1 MERATII
8 VDGLVQGVGFR
19 YKVRAGAV
27 SLGVTGYVKNLDD
40 ETVEIVA
47 EGSKQDIESL
57 IQKMRNFG
65 EPVVVKG
72 IKVSRQKATGE
83 FRSFRIVVGDML
95 AEMVEGFDTGNMHFE
110 ISHRKQDQ
118 MLDKQDQMIATIQG
132 YSEKMLDKQDQTSA
146 EVRHLSDNLGNM
158 MDRRFQRLEGEIRL
172 ITESGGAYFRSWF
185 SRRPRSLE
193 CDLGPATI
201 EITTRNAAGRDGG
214 GAGREPHAGRAAQ
227 QPSALA

>member
-8 VDGLVQGVGFR
+8 VDGIVQGVGFR

-27 SLGVTGYVKNLDD
+27 SLGVTGHVKNLDD

-95 AEMVEGFDTGNMHFE
+95 AEMVEGFATGNMHFE

-118 MLDKQDQMIATIQG
+118 TIATIQDYSEKVLDKQDQTIATIQG
-132 YSEKMLDKQDQTSA
+132 YSEKMLDKQDQMLDKQDQMLDKQDQTSA
-146 EVRHLSDNLGNM
+146 EVRRLSDNLGNI

-172 ITESGGAYFRSWF
+172 IKGKIG
-185 SRRPRSLE
+185 
-193 CDLGPATI
+193 I
-201 EITTRNAAGRDGG
+201 
-214 GAGREPHAGRAAQ
+214 
-227 QPSALA
+227 

>member
-8 VDGLVQGVGFR
+8 VDGIVQGVGFR

-27 SLGVTGYVKNLDD
+27 SLGVTGAHVKNLDD

-47 EGSKQDIESL
+47 EGSMQDIESL

-95 AEMVEGFDTGNMHFE
+95 AEMVEGFATGNMHFE

-118 MLDKQDQMIATIQG
+118 MLDKQDQTIATIQGYSEKMLDKQDQMLDKQDQMLDKQDQMLDKQDQTIATIQG

-146 EVRHLSDNLGNM
+146 EVRRLSDNLGNM

-172 ITESGGAYFRSWF
+172 IKGKIG
-185 SRRPRSLE
+185 
-193 CDLGPATI
+193 I
-201 EITTRNAAGRDGG
+201 
-214 GAGREPHAGRAAQ
+214 
-227 QPSALA
+227 

>member
-1 MERATII
+1 MYFWDTAKSYVKYNTVNTMNRIMERATII
-8 VDGLVQGVGFR
+8 VDGIVQGVGFR

-95 AEMVEGFDTGNMHFE
+95 AEMVEGFATGNMHFE

-118 MLDKQDQMIATIQG
+118 MLDKQDQTIATIQGYSEKMLDKQDQTIATIQG

-146 EVRHLSDNLGNM
+146 EVRRLSDNLGNM
-158 MDRRFQRLEGEIRL
+158 TDRRFQRLEGEIRL
-172 ITESGGAYFRSWF
+172 IKGKIG
-185 SRRPRSLE
+185 
-193 CDLGPATI
+193 I
-201 EITTRNAAGRDGG
+201 
-214 GAGREPHAGRAAQ
+214 
-227 QPSALA
+227 

>member
-8 VDGLVQGVGFR
+8 VDGIVQGVGFR

-95 AEMVEGFDTGNMHFE
+95 AEMVEGFATGNMHFE

-118 MLDKQDQMIATIQG
+118 MLDKQDQMLDKQDQTIATIQGYSEKMLDKQDQTIATIQGYSEKMLDKQDQTIATIQG

-146 EVRHLSDNLGNM
+146 EVRRLSDNLGNM

-172 ITESGGAYFRSWF
+172 IKGKIG
-185 SRRPRSLE
+185 
-193 CDLGPATI
+193 I
-201 EITTRNAAGRDGG
+201 
-214 GAGREPHAGRAAQ
+214 
-227 QPSALA
+227 

>member
-8 VDGLVQGVGFR
+8 VDGIVQGVGFR

-27 SLGVTGYVKNLDD
+27 SLGVTGHVKNLDD

-95 AEMVEGFDTGNMHFE
+95 AEMVEGFATGNMHFE

-118 MLDKQDQMIATIQG
+118 MLDKQDQMLDKQDQTIATIQGYSEKMLDKQDQMLDKQDQTIATIQG

-146 EVRHLSDNLGNM
+146 EVRRLSDNLGDM
-158 MDRRFQRLEGEIRL
+158 MDRRFQSLEGEIRL
-172 ITESGGAYFRSWF
+172 IKGKIG
-185 SRRPRSLE
+185 
-193 CDLGPATI
+193 I
-201 EITTRNAAGRDGG
+201 
-214 GAGREPHAGRAAQ
+214 
-227 QPSALA
+227 

>member
-8 VDGLVQGVGFR
+8 VDGIVQGVGFR

-27 SLGVTGYVKNLDD
+27 SLGVTGHVKNLDD

-95 AEMVEGFDTGNMHFE
+95 AEMVEGFATGNMHFE

-118 MLDKQDQMIATIQG
+118 MLDKQDQMLDKQDQMLDKQDQTIATIQGYSEKMLDKQDQMLDKQDQTIATIQG

-146 EVRHLSDNLGNM
+146 EVRRLSDNLGNM

-172 ITESGGAYFRSWF
+172 IKGKIG
-185 SRRPRSLE
+185 
-193 CDLGPATI
+193 I
-201 EITTRNAAGRDGG
+201 
-214 GAGREPHAGRAAQ
+214 
-227 QPSALA
+227 

>member
-8 VDGLVQGVGFR
+8 VDGIVQGVGFR

-27 SLGVTGYVKNLDD
+27 SLGVTGHVKNLDD

-95 AEMVEGFDTGNMHFE
+95 AEMVEGFATGNMHFE

-118 MLDKQDQMIATIQG
+118 MLDKQDQTIATIQGYSEKMLDKQDQMLDKQDQMLDKQDQTIATIQG

-146 EVRHLSDNLGNM
+146 EVRRLSDNLGDM

-172 ITESGGAYFRSWF
+172 IKGKIG
-185 SRRPRSLE
+185 
-193 CDLGPATI
+193 I
-201 EITTRNAAGRDGG
+201 
-214 GAGREPHAGRAAQ
+214 
-227 QPSALA
+227 

>member
-27 SLGVTGYVKNLDD
+27 SLGVTGHVKNLDD

-95 AEMVEGFDTGNMHFE
+95 AEMVEGFATGNMHFE

-118 MLDKQDQMIATIQG
+118 MLDKQDQTIATIQGYSEKMLDKQDQMLDKQDQMLDKQDQTIATIQG

-146 EVRHLSDNLGNM
+146 EVRRLSDNLGNV

-172 ITESGGAYFRSWF
+172 IKGKIG
-185 SRRPRSLE
+185 
-193 CDLGPATI
+193 I
-201 EITTRNAAGRDGG
+201 
-214 GAGREPHAGRAAQ
+214 
-227 QPSALA
+227 

>member
-27 SLGVTGYVKNLDD
+27 SLGVTGHVKNLDD

-95 AEMVEGFDTGNMHFE
+95 AEMVEGFATGNMHFE

-118 MLDKQDQMIATIQG
+118 MLDKQDQMLDKQDQTIATIQDYSEKMLDKQDQMLDKQDQTIATIQG

-146 EVRHLSDNLGNM
+146 EVRRLSDNLGNM

-172 ITESGGAYFRSWF
+172 IKGKIG
-185 SRRPRSLE
+185 
-193 CDLGPATI
+193 I
-201 EITTRNAAGRDGG
+201 
-214 GAGREPHAGRAAQ
+214 
-227 QPSALA
+227 

>member
-1 MERATII
+1 MASYKFGSNSDLCLTGDLREVLPGVIAYGIQFDLNLYLLDTAKSYVKYNAVNTMNRIMERATII

-118 MLDKQDQMIATIQG
+118 LIATIQG
-132 YSEKMLDKQDQTSA
+132 YSEKMLDKQDQTSS
-146 EVRHLSDNLGNM
+146 EVRRLSDNLGNM
-158 MDRRFQRLEGEIRL
+158 MDRRFQRLDGEIRL
-172 ITESGGAYFRSWF
+172 IKGKIG
-185 SRRPRSLE
+185 
-193 CDLGPATI
+193 I
-201 EITTRNAAGRDGG
+201 
-214 GAGREPHAGRAAQ
+214 
-227 QPSALA
+227 